1 MEEHMPTLDAPGAPL
16 QYRTAGDGPPLVL
29 VHGSCTDMTTWD
41 GVVDDL
47 ARDHRVIIYDRRGY
61 GRSRHKPVRDHR
73 LHARDLTL
81 LLQEVASEPAT
92 VVGWSSGGNV
102 ALAAAVKN
110 PELFGALGIVEAP
123 FHGLRYADRTVLAT
137 ALRLKLTQFRGR
149 PIQAVEAFLRFG
161 SALRSGGNVYDM
173 LDDEERKALLANY
186 RPVLAEWDP
195 FYFGVMAEHV
205 PLRAVVDLP
214 VPLTWI
220 LGGESALWI
229 GGLHARV
236 ARRRPDMRTVVIPG
250 ASHLVHTDRP
260 AEFVAALRDISAT
273 QHASPKFRLVEGHRD
288 EG

>member
-1 MEEHMPTLDAPGAPL
+1 MEEHMPTLDAPGATL
-16 QYRTAGDGPPLVL
+16 HYRTAGDGPPLVL

-61 GRSRHKPVRDHR
+61 GQSRHKPVRDHR
-73 LHARDLTL
+73 VHARDLTL

-110 PELFGALGIVEAP
+110 PELFCALGVVEAP
-123 FHGLRYADRTVLAT
+123 FHGLRHADRSVLAT
-137 ALRLKLTQFRGR
+137 ALRLKLTQLRGR
-149 PIQAVEAFLRFG
+149 PIEAVEAFLRFG
-161 SALRSGGNVYDM
+161 SALRSGGNAYDM
-173 LDDEERKALLANY
+173 LDDEERKGLLANY

-195 FYFGVMAEHV
+195 YYFGVMAEHV

-220 LGGESALWI
+220 LGGESAPWI

-236 ARRRPDMRTVVIPG
+236 ARRRPDMCTVVIPG

-260 AEFVAALRDISAT
+260 AEFVAAVRDISANR
-273 QHASPKFRLVEGHRD
+273 HVPPKFRLVEGPP
-288 EG
+288 